1 VAKLNDPKG
10 WITQKLGDISQIYQP
25 ETIAASKF
33 TQNGFPVYGANGIV
47 GKYPFYN
54 HEEWQTLVTCRGS
67 TCGTVNR
74 THGRAWITGNA
85 MVLNVDERKDID
97 KLFFY
102 YLISNEDFSKTI
114 TGTGQPQIVRSPL
127 REISIIYPENIDEQR
142 TIAEALSDIDELI
155 RTLKQEIEKKEI
167 LLRALSQRLIPW
179 NFLTSLPTGWSLVT
193 LGESGTITGAG
204 VDKVFRDDEKE
215 VTLINYMDVYR
226 NDGLSKSLN
235 YGNTSATAKQISN
248 CSLRKADVLFT
259 PTSETPEDIAR
270 SSVIIDDIPNAV
282 YSYHLIRFRPSQAF
296 DLNFLKHIFNIY
308 DFRSQVRKS
317 AEGSGTRY
325 VITLPRFRNLVIPIP
340 DLPTQSHIGSTLDET
355 SSEIK
360 KLKIELS
367 KYEWLKQGMMNDLLT
382 GKVRLI

>member
-1 VAKLNDPKG
+1 VAKLNNPKG

-74 THGRAWITGNA
+74 TYGRAWITGNA

-127 REISIIYPENIDEQR
+127 RELNIRYPENIDEQKV
-142 TIAEALSDIDELI
+142 IAEALSDIDELI
-155 RTLKQEIEKKEI
+155 SISKNELEKRSNIAAGIISQLIDGSYFQSRSITCEFRTIKDLGIIVEKGSLITEKTARPGKIPVIAGGFKPAYYHDEPNRTGTTITVSASGANAGFVNIWREEIWASDCSTISESSEYDVRYIYYVLLGLQSEIYKSQYGGAQPHVRPNEIYNIVIPWINFDEQQVIAEI
-167 LLRALSQRLIPW
+167 LSDT
-179 NFLTSLPTGWSLVT
+179 FL
-193 LGESGTITGAG
+193 
-204 VDKVFRDDEKE
+204 
-215 VTLINYMDVYR
+215 
-226 NDGLSKSLN
+226 
-235 YGNTSATAKQISN
+235 
-248 CSLRKADVLFT
+248 
-259 PTSETPEDIAR
+259 
-270 SSVIIDDIPNAV
+270 
-282 YSYHLIRFRPSQAF
+282 
-296 DLNFLKHIFNIY
+296 
-308 DFRSQVRKS
+308 
-317 AEGSGTRY
+317 
-325 VITLPRFRNLVIPIP
+325 
-340 DLPTQSHIGSTLDET
+340 
-355 SSEIK
+355 EIK
-360 KLKIELS
+360 IMKNQIR

-382 GKVRLI
+382 GKVRLV